1 MPASTRMPAAAR
13 RDQLLDA
20 TAAIVIDRGFH
31 RLSVESVSQSA
42 GVTRSLVYQ
51 HFPDL
56 DALLEALV
64 AREMSRA
71 LAQVE
76 ETALEPL
83 DHGDARE
90 LMLAS
95 LGSFLSIV
103 ESNPTT
109 WRFVLMPPRA
119 RRGACARA
127 SPADAMK
134 WSRAWPTLCDRRCAP
149 RTMPVTR
156 RSPPASCPP
165 SQTPTPD
172 WCSQTGI
179 AFRRSDCSTTRAG
192 GCTTPVPS
200 SRRERAP
207 SGDAG
212 ALEGSSRSR
221 PGRESGHVE
230 SPADR
235 GPRT

>member
-51 HFPDL
+51 HFADL

-109 WRFVLMPPRA
+109 WRFVLMPPEGAPRSLRTSIA
-119 RRGACARA
+119 RR
-127 SPADAMK
+127 
-134 WSRAWPTLCDRRCAP
+134 
-149 RTMPVTR
+149 TR
-156 RSPPASCPP
+156 
-165 SQTPTPD
+165 
-172 WCSQTGI
+172 
-179 AFRRSDCSTTRAG
+179 
-192 GCTTPVPS
+192 
-200 SRRERAP
+200 
-207 SGDAG
+207 
-212 ALEGSSRSR
+212 
-221 PGRESGHVE
+221 
-230 SPADR
+230 
-235 GPRT
+235 